1 MTGLVLPVIYSRNM
15 APIIKWAGGKEKELQ
30 YIIQNAPA
38 SFDDYYEPFVGGGSV
53 FMAINANHY
62 YINDLSAEL
71 NQLYQYIKSQDNT
84 FFDLLTKLCFIW
96 DKATEFFLL
105 KCGELLSIYLKYR
118 NGKYSEG
125 DIKEKLN
132 YLCEKSRYQIVCILP
147 QPFDKNKQKL
157 TTEICSS
164 LCHKMYRMRKI
175 EASKKVLPEK
185 DIVDNLETAIKS
197 GVYTHLRMLYNDK
210 KLSSLIHCCL
220 FFFIRNYAYSGM
232 FRYNKKGNFNVPYG
246 GIAYNKKSLLP
257 KINYYRSNE
266 LVCHFSETTITGLD
280 FESFFE
286 SNPPKNNDF
295 VFWDPPYDSDFSTY
309 AQNSFSQ
316 SDHKRLANYLI
327 HNIRCKWLM
336 IIKSTPF
343 ILSLYSNIS
352 NINISSFDKEYQVSF
367 MNRNDKK
374 ATHLIIKNY

>member
-1 MTGLVLPVIYSRNM
+1 M
-15 APIIKWAGGKEKELQ
+15 APIIKWAGGKEKELP
-30 YIIQNAPA
+30 YILQNAPEC
-38 SFDDYYEPFVGGGSV
+38 FEDYYEPFVGGGSV
-53 FMAINANHY
+53 FMAVNASHY
-62 YINDLSAEL
+62 YINDLSVEL
-71 NQLYQYIKSQDNT
+71 NQLYQYIKNQDVV
-84 FFDLLTKLCFIW
+84 FFDSIMQLCIIW
-96 DKATEFFLL
+96 DKATEYFSSIHKEL
-105 KCGELLSIYLKYR
+105 KSIYLRYR
-118 NGKYSEG
+118 YGKFNES
-125 DIKEKLN
+125 DIREEIN
-132 YLCEKSRYQIVCILP
+132 CLCNKSHSKIIEILP
-147 QPFDKNKQKL
+147 QTYGKNNQKL
-157 TTEICSS
+157 TVGISSS
-164 LCHKMYRMRKI
+164 LYSKMKRMKRI
-175 EASKKVLPEK
+175 EAIKNILPEK
-185 DIVDNLETAIKS
+185 DINDNLETAIK
-197 GVYTHLRMLYNDK
+197 GAIYTHLRTLYNDNT
-210 KLSSLIHCCL
+210 LSPITHCCL

-232 FRYNKKGNFNVPYG
+232 FRYNKKGYFNVPYG

-266 LVCHFSETTITGLD
+266 IVHHFSEATITGLD

-286 SNPPKNNDF
+286 SNPPKHNDF
-295 VFWDPPYDSDFSTY
+295 VFLDPPYDSDFSTY

-327 HNIRCKWLM
+327 HKIRCKWLM

>member
-1 MTGLVLPVIYSRNM
+1 M
-15 APIIKWAGGKEKELQ
+15 APIIKWAGGKEKELP
-30 YIIQNAPA
+30 YIIQNVPEN
-38 SFDDYYEPFVGGGSV
+38 FEDYYEPFVGGGSV

-62 YINDLSAEL
+62 YINDLSVEL
-71 NQLYQYIKSQDNT
+71 NQLYLYIKSQDDA

-96 DKATEFFLL
+96 DKATEFFVS
-105 KCGELLSIYLKYR
+105 KREELLSIYLKYR
-118 NGKYSEG
+118 NGEYSG
-125 DIKEKLN
+125 DDIKERLN
-132 YLCEKSRYQIVCILP
+132 NLCDKSQSQITGILP
-147 QPFDKNKQKL
+147 LSFDKNRQKL
-157 TTEICSS
+157 KAETCSS
-164 LCHKMYRMRKI
+164 LYHKMYRMRKI
-175 EASKKVLPEK
+175 EVSKNMLPEK

-210 KLSSLIHCCL
+210 ELSSLIHCSL
-220 FFFIRNYAYSGM
+220 FFFVRNYAYSGM
-232 FRYNKKGNFNVPYG
+232 FRYNKKGYFNVPYG

-266 LVCHFSETTITGLD
+266 LVQHFSEATITGLD

-286 SNPPKNNDF
+286 SNHPKHNDF
-295 VFWDPPYDSDFSTY
+295 VFLDPPYDSDFSTY
-309 AQNSFSQ
+309 AQNSFSK

-327 HNIRCKWLM
+327 HKIRCKWLM